1 MQSITQQSLNAIK
14 ARKQREE
21 MARLHAEARFGAQA
35 YLNQQKSRRIKRNL
49 TTLIAAVLVSLGA
62 GKAMASDVNCLSRII
77 YAETAGHSVEHAV
90 AIGQAAVTK
99 AEDDEVGICQLR
111 GVKRKQPPNSM
122 LEYYKV
128 LAKQLLDKPKTTVS
142 KGADHWNQG
151 TKPQYPGEV
160 KRQFNNQVLY
170 ILASVGEKR

>member
-1 MQSITQQSLNAIK
+1 MKSLDYLKMNQARNDY
-14 ARKQREE
+14 ARK
-21 MARLHAEARFGAQA
+21 
-35 YLNQQKSRRIKRNL
+35 IKRRQFE
-49 TTLIAAVLVSLGA
+49 VLDKKRRFKNRLS
-62 GKAMASDVNCLSRII
+62 AMALFVVAIVSGSKAFAGDVNCLSRII
-77 YAETAGHSVEHAV
+77 YAETAGHSIEHAV

-151 TKPQYPGEV
+151 TKPKYQGDI
-160 KRQFNNQVLY
+160 KRQFDNQVLY
-170 ILASVGEKR
+170 VMAVKGER

>member
-14 ARKQREE
+14 ARKQRDE

-35 YLNQQKSRRIKRNL
+35 YLNQQKSRRLKRNL
-49 TTLIAAVLVSLGA
+49 TTLLAAVLVSLVA
-62 GKAMASDVNCLSRII
+62 GKAMASDASCLSRII
-77 YAETAGHSVEHAV
+77 YAETAGHLIEHAV

-128 LAKQLLDKPKTTVS
+128 LAKQLLDRPKTTVS
-142 KGADHWNQG
+142 
-151 TKPQYPGEV
+151 
-160 KRQFNNQVLY
+160 
-170 ILASVGEKR
+170 

>member
-35 YLNQQKSRRIKRNL
+35 YLNQQKSRRLKRNL
-49 TTLIAAVLVSLGA
+49 TTLLAAVLVSLVA
-62 GKAMASDVNCLSRII
+62 GKAMASDASCLSRII
-77 YAETAGHSVEHAV
+77 YAETAGHSIEHAV

-151 TKPQYPGEV
+151 TKPKYQGDI
-160 KRQFNNQVLY
+160 KRQFDNQVLY
-170 ILASVGEKR
+170 VMAAKGEK

>member
-1 MQSITQQSLNAIK
+1 MKSLD
-14 ARKQREE
+14 
-21 MARLHAEARFGAQA
+21 
-35 YLNQQKSRRIKRNL
+35 YLKMHQVRRSHERQLSIKRFEQLDKKRRFKNRL
-49 TTLIAAVLVSLGA
+49 SAIALLVVAVVSGS
-62 GKAMASDVNCLSRII
+62 KAFASDVNCLSRII
-77 YAETAGHSVEHAV
+77 YAETAGHSIEHAV

-111 GVKRKQPPNSM
+111 GVKRKQPPKSM

-151 TKPQYPGEV
+151 TKPKYQGDI
-160 KRQFNNQVLY
+160 KRQFDNQVLY
-170 ILASVGEKR
+170 VMTARGEK